1 MPAEAS
7 SILPDAGPSQYMTDS
22 ASAEN
27 VRPPAARWPERKSPC
42 GTVQVAADR
51 CTAHNDPGYE
61 SIRHLKSKQA
71 MADGLGRREG
81 GRRVGE
87 ED

>member
-7 SILPDAGPSQYMTDS
+7 SILPDAGPSQYMTES
-22 ASAEN
+22 ASAEK
-27 VRPPAARWPERKSPC
+27 VRPPATCQPERKSPS
-42 GTVQVAADR
+42 GTVQVTADR
-51 CTAHNDPGYE
+51 CTAHNDQGYE
-61 SIRHLKSKQA
+61 SVRHLKNKQA
-71 MADGLGRREG
+71 MAEGLGRREG